1 MLTTASVD
9 HMTSDIDGPRV
20 VAVARDR
27 THRFSKPLTDEIV
40 LVEGWGVEGDAHA
53 GTTVQHLSRLR
64 RDPSA
69 ANLRQVHLIH
79 SELFDLAEHRGHVVE
94 PGQLGENITTVG
106 IDLLGLPRGARV
118 QLGADAVV
126 EVTGLRNPCTQI
138 NGLSEGLM
146 KEFVYVDA
154 AGDTV
159 RLTGVMSIVVR
170 GGVVRAGDGI
180 RVVLPEGAPERL
192 QAV

>member
-1 MLTTASVD
+1 MTT
-9 HMTSDIDGPRV
+9 DIDGPHV

-27 THRFSKPLTDEIV
+27 THRFSKPLCEEIV

-53 GTTVQHLSRLR
+53 GTTVQHLSRVR

-69 ANLRQVHLIH
+69 PNLRQVHLIH
-79 SELFDLAEHRGHVVE
+79 SELFDLAEHRGHLVG
-94 PGQLGENITTVG
+94 PGDLGENITTAG

-118 QLGADAVV
+118 HLGADAVV
-126 EVTGLRNPCTQI
+126 EITGLRNPCTQI

-146 KEFVYVDA
+146 KEFVYVDE

-170 GGVVRAGDGI
+170 GGVVRPGDGI
-180 RVVLPEGAPERL
+180 RVALPAGAPERL